1 MIDFVDIQ
9 YAQHLSGRLDRF
21 RITNRHPYKINFRC
35 PICGDSQKNKS
46 KARGW
51 LLERDNNLFFYCH
64 NCGESHNFGNFLK
77 AVDPM
82 AYNNY
87 VADKFVGNANTT
99 PKAAVSTL
107 ESTTFAQPK
116 FATTSP
122 LKKIKKISQLH
133 HGHPAKKYIDI
144 RQIPSKHQYRI
155 YYTSTFKAWINTIV
169 PNKFENIKKDEARI
183 VIPFLDADGKCFG
196 VSARSMD
203 PEAYLRYITIMFDD
217 VPKIFG
223 LDKVVFSEKY
233 YIVEGALDSMFL
245 SNAVAMAG
253 ADGGTAALRC
263 VENAVF
269 VFDAEPRN
277 REIHKRMEKI
287 IDAGHSIV
295 IWPHDIPGKDINEM
309 VLSGKISCVESL
321 MRTITYKGLD
331 AKMKFQQWRRT

>member
-21 RITNRHPYKINFRC
+21 RIRHTNPYKINFRC
-35 PICGDSQKNKS
+35 PLCGDSQKNRS

-77 AVDPM
+77 QIDPM

-107 ESTTFAQPK
+107 ESTKFEQPK
-116 FATTSP
+116 FATGSP
-122 LKKIKKISQLH
+122 LKKLKKISQLNH
-133 HGHPAKKYIDI
+133 DHSVKKYIDK
-144 RQIPSKHQYRI
+144 RSIPSKHHYRM
-155 YYTSTFKAWINTIV
+155 YYAPQFMSWINTIV
-169 PNKFENIKKDEARI
+169 PNKFENIKKDEGRL
-183 VIPFLDADGKCFG
+183 VIPFFNSDGKMFG

-203 PEAYLRYITIMFDD
+203 PNAYLRYITIMFDE

-223 LDKVVFSEKY
+223 LDKVVFNEKY
-233 YIVEGALDSMFL
+233 YVVEGALDSMFL

-287 IDAGHSIV
+287 INAGHSIV